1 MVQSEGPSLSGMG
14 HHALGCPGLQKNMP
28 NNLSFLKVIQMCIH
42 CHIKQRENMTNYSIT
57 STSVLFLLGVIYF
70 LKDLKKR
77 VLESKKIFRGK
88 EMNL

>member
-1 MVQSEGPSLSGMG
+1 
-14 HHALGCPGLQKNMP
+14 
-28 NNLSFLKVIQMCIH
+28 
-42 CHIKQRENMTNYSIT
+42 MTNYSIT